1 MPHLAEILALLL
13 VLGIG
18 AQWIGWR
25 FQIPAI
31 VLLTLSGLMIGPVL
45 GILRP
50 SEALGEV
57 YQPLIKL
64 AVAAIL
70 FEGGLSLRFSE
81 LNQSAAVVRRLT
93 TVAVA
98 LSLGL
103 TAWAAHNIVGMAW
116 AVALVFGAVTV
127 VTGPTVILPLLRQA
141 RLKRR
146 PASFL
151 KWEGIVNDPTGAVL
165 VVVMFDYTVGASAGH
180 AGETAAHLAAGAG
193 VALVL
198 GVGCGWL
205 LGRAFLA
212 GWVPEYLKGA
222 VALAAALFTYA
233 LSNLVLEEAGLIA
246 ATVMGVVL
254 GNMSLPSISE
264 IRRFK
269 EYVAVLLV
277 SAVFLLLTAD
287 LDPHILAAL
296 DWRSAALIVVIVFLV
311 RPTVVWLS
319 TIGAGMTWQERL
331 LVGWIAPRGVV
342 AAAVAG
348 VFGPLLAER
357 GLPGADLLLPL
368 VFVLILATVVLH
380 GFTLG
385 WLARKLG
392 LSAQRHGGLII
403 AGAGAW
409 SSGLA
414 KKLHEL
420 EVPVIVADSAW
431 HRLRTARQSGVPVYY
446 GELLSEHAEYSLE
459 LGAFGSLLAT
469 TNNDAYNALVCARF
483 APELG
488 RQNIFQLAANEVAE
502 PRKPSPELRG
512 RTAMN
517 QKVQYEDLQR
527 RWYQGWGFRKTELTE
542 GFDVESLETVLP
554 DDAVPVLVIDP
565 KHEVRLLEA
574 NKPVRAEPGDT
585 VIWFGPKAATDS
597 IPAKPGD
604 AGSADEA
611 TDALHETDN
620 RAAEKPRPLV

>member
-1 MPHLAEILALLL
+1 MHHLTEILALLM

-18 AQWIGWR
+18 AQWLAWR

-31 VLLTLSGLMIGPVL
+31 VLLSGFGLLIGPVL
-45 GILRP
+45 GIVRP
-50 SEALGEV
+50 SEALGEA

-70 FEGGLSLRFSE
+70 FEGGLSLRFAE
-81 LNQSAAVVRRLT
+81 LKQSAAVVRRLT

-98 LSLGL
+98 LSLTL
-103 TAWAAHNIVGMAW
+103 TAWVAHRIVGMDW
-116 AVALVFGAVTV
+116 AVALVFGAITV

-165 VVVMFDYTVGASAGH
+165 VVVMFDYFVGAD
-180 AGETAAHLAAGAG
+180 AGEVGATLGHLGTGVG
-193 VALVL
+193 VALLL
-198 GVGCGWL
+198 GGIGGWA

-212 GWVPEYLKGA
+212 GLVPEYLKGA
-222 VALAAALFTYA
+222 VALAAALGAYA

-254 GNMSLPSISE
+254 GNMSLPSIAE

-269 EYVAVLLV
+269 EYIAVLLV
-277 SAVFLLLTAD
+277 SGVFLLLTAD
-287 LDPHILAAL
+287 LDPQILGAL
-296 DWRSAALIVVIVFLV
+296 DWRSALLIVAVVFVV
-311 RPTVVWLS
+311 RPVVVWVS
-319 TIGAGMTWQERL
+319 TIGAGMSWQERT

-357 GLPGADLLLPL
+357 GIAGAELLLPL
-368 VFVLILATVVLH
+368 VFVLILTTVVLH
-380 GFTLG
+380 GFSLG
-385 WLARKLG
+385 RLARRLD
-392 LSAQRHGGLII
+392 LSAQRQGGLIL

-431 HRLRTARQSGVPVYY
+431 HRLRAARQANVPVYF
-446 GELLSEHAEYSLE
+446 GELLSEHAEHSLE
-459 LGAFGSLLAT
+459 LGAFSSLLAT

-488 RQNIFQLAANEVAE
+488 RQNIFQLASGEVAE

-512 RTAMN
+512 RTAMS
-517 QKVQYEDLQR
+517 QQIQYEDLQR
-527 RWYQGWGFRKTELTE
+527 RWYQGWGFRHSTLTE
-542 GFDVESLETVLP
+542 SFDVEMLKSALP
-554 DDAVPVLVIDP
+554 EDAVPVLVIGP
-565 KHEVRLLEA
+565 KQQVRLLEA
-574 NKPVRAEPGDT
+574 DKPLRAEAGEH
-585 VIWFGPKAATDS
+585 VIWFGPKGAEAETRDR
-597 IPAKPGD
+597 AEN
-604 AGSADEA
+604 GSS
-611 TDALHETDN
+611 
-620 RAAEKPRPLV
+620 AAEKPRPLV